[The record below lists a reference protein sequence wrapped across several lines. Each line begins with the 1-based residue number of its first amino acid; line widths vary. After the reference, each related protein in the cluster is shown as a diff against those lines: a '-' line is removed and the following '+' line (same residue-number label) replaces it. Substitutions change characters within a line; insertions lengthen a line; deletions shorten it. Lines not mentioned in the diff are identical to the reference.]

1 MIFVTADQLVAHAV
15 GDYVLQSDWM
25 AQQKVKSHIPALVH
39 AIFYTLPFL
48 FLSRSWKALLF
59 ILVTHFIIDR
69 WRLARYVVYVKN
81 FLAPAST
88 TECVQT
94 PNTAAASSP
103 GGFVNQYVMTKW
115 WHPWAECVGMG
126 YHKDRPAFLA
136 VWLLI
141 IADNVMH
148 VLCNAA
154 ALRWLA

>member
-25 AQQKVKSHIPALVH
+25 ANQKTKDSIPAMVH

-48 FLSRSWKALLF
+48 LLSRSWKALLF
-59 ILVTHFIIDR
+59 ILITHFIIDR
-69 WRLARYVVYVKN
+69 WRLARYVVYAKN
-81 FLAPAST
+81 FIAP
-88 TECVQT
+88 E
-94 PNTAAASSP
+94 SSQDD
-103 GGFVNQYVMTKW
+103 GTVW
-115 WHPWAECVGMG
+115 WHPWSECVGTG